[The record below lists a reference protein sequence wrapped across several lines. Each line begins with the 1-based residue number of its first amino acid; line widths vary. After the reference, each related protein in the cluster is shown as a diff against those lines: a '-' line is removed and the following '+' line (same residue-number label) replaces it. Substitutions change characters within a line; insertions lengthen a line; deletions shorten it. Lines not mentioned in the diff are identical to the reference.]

1 MQIGWNIL
9 WFLVGI
15 SLLVTVHEYGHFWVA
30 RKLGFKVLRFSIGF
44 GKPLWKRVG
53 KGPDHTEFVIAA
65 LPLGG
70 YVKLVDERDGPVT
83 AGDLPRAYQ
92 SKHPWRRILML
103 FAGPGANFLFAIVL
117 LWGIFAF
124 AGTERYKP
132 QIGEVVTGSPA
143 AVAGLRAGDELRS
156 INGNAVDDVGGANLE
171 LLDAISGEARM
182 TLDVLGSDGQERK
195 LTLIVDDPTER
206 RRLTEPV
213 PGRLYEGLGFRFW
226 APTLPPV
233 LGKVLAGGP
242 AATAGL
248 ESGDVVVSL
257 DGAPVRSFRELAD
270 YINAR
275 PDRPVAVAVKR
286 GSEHLTLTVQPVRA
300 KDAAGREVGRI
311 MIQPVD
317 DLRPYAPKGMITRVP
332 FAPVAALGA
341 SLSETWKMT
350 AAQAKF
356 FARMLTGKISFKNL
370 SSPIGIAGFAGDSA
384 REGPEYFLRFLVL
397 ISLSLGFLNLL
408 PIPIL
413 DGGQIVFAL
422 TEWVK
427 GSPLS
432 ERAQALGWHA
442 GLLMLVCLMG
452 VAIFNDLSARIG

>member
-9 WFLVGI
+9 WFLIGI

-70 YVKLVDERDGPVT
+70 YVKLVDERDGPVS
-83 AGDLPRAYQ
+83 ASDVSRAYQ
-92 SKHPWRRILML
+92 SKHPWRRIAML
-103 FAGPGANFLFAIVL
+103 FAGPGANFVFAILL
-117 LWGIFAF
+117 LWGVFAF
-124 AGTERYKP
+124 IGTERYKP
-132 QIGEVVTGSPA
+132 QVGDVVAASPA
-143 AVAGLRAGDELRS
+143 AVAGLRSGDVLRA
-156 INGNAVDDVGGANLE
+156 INGNRVDDVGNANLE
-171 LLDAISGEARM
+171 LLDAISSEARM
-182 TLDVLGSDGQERK
+182 TIDVQGSDGRDRT
-195 LTLIVDDPTER
+195 LTLVVDDPSER
-206 RRLTEPV
+206 RRFTEPA
-213 PGRLYEGLGFRFW
+213 RLYEGLGFRFW
-226 APTLPPV
+226 SPRLPPV
-233 LGKVLAGGP
+233 LGQVVAGGP
-242 AATAGL
+242 AAAAGL
-248 ESGDVVVSL
+248 AKGDVVTSL
-257 DGAPVRSFRELAD
+257 DGTPVRSFDEIAD

-275 PDRPVAVAVKR
+275 PERSVAVTAKR
-286 GSEHLTLTVQPVRA
+286 GAEERTFTVQTVRA
-300 KDAAGREVGRI
+300 KDGAGREVGRI
-311 MIQPVD
+311 MIQPVE
-317 DLRPYAPKGMITRVP
+317 DLRPYVPKDMITKVP
-332 FAPVAALGA
+332 YAPIAALGA
-341 SLSETWKMT
+341 SISESWKMT

-384 REGPEYFLRFLVL
+384 RAGPEYFLRFLVL

-442 GLLMLVCLMG
+442 GLVMLVCLMG
-452 VAIFNDLSARIG
+452 VAIFNDLSARFG

>member
-44 GKPLWKRVG
+44 GKPLWKRIG

-70 YVKLVDERDGPVT
+70 YVKLVDERDGPVST
-83 AGDLPRAYQ
+83 ADMPRAYA

-103 FAGPGANFLFAIVL
+103 FAGPGANFIFAIL
-117 LWGIFAF
+117 LMWGIYLSFGILHVKAEIGAVE
-124 AGTERYKP
+124 AGK
-132 QIGEVVTGSPA
+132 PA
-143 AVAGLRAGDELRS
+143 AVAGLRAGDEVRAL
-156 INGNAVDDVGGANLE
+156 NGSPVLDPLDANLG
-171 LLDAISGEARM
+171 LIDAVSSDGRIE
-182 TLDVLGSDGQERK
+182 LDVRDANGRER
-195 LTLIVDDPTER
+195 TVSIFIADRTER
-206 RRLTEPV
+206 RRLTEPLA
-213 PGRLYEGLGFRFW
+213 LYDGLGFTFW
-226 APTLPPV
+226 RPMMPARIGNV
-233 LGKVLAGGP
+233 IAGGP
-242 AATAGL
+242 AAAAGL
-248 ESGDVVVSL
+248 QAGDL
-257 DGAPVRSFRELAD
+257 ITAIDGAPVRSFDEIVD
-270 YINAR
+270 YVNAR
-275 PDRPVAVAVKR
+275 PDQTLVFSISR
-286 GSEHLTLTVQPVRA
+286 GAETLTRHVRTVRDTD
-300 KDAAGREVGRI
+300 KNTGREIGRI
-311 MIQPVD
+311 MVEPSTAAPSIPSD
-317 DLRPYAPKGMITRVP
+317 MRTRTDLGPLD
-332 FAPVAALGA
+332 ALGA
-341 SLSETWKMT
+341 SLAECWRMT
-350 AAQAKF
+350 AIQAKF
-356 FARMLTGKISFKNL
+356 FSRMLTGNLSPKNL
-370 SSPIGIAGFAGDSA
+370 SSPIGIADFAGASA
-384 REGPEYFLRFLVL
+384 RAGVEAFLIFLVL

>member
-9 WFLVGI
+9 WFIIGI

-44 GKPLWKRVG
+44 GKPLWKHVG

-70 YVKLVDERDGPVT
+70 YVKLVDERDGPVST
-83 AGDLPRAYQ
+83 SDMSRAYQ

-103 FAGPGANFLFAIVL
+103 FAGPGANFLFAIAL

-124 AGTERYKP
+124 AGTERFKP
-132 QIGEVVTGSPA
+132 QIGEVVAASPA
-143 AVAGLRAGDELRS
+143 AIAGLRPGDELRA
-156 INGNAVDDVGGANLE
+156 INGRKVDDLGNANLE
-171 LLDAISGEARM
+171 LLDAISSQARM
-182 TLDVLGSDGQERK
+182 TLDVLGKDGQERK
-195 LTLIVDDPTER
+195 LTLVVDDPSER
-206 RRLTEPV
+206 RRLTEPT
-213 PGRLYEGLGFRFW
+213 RLYEGLGFRFW

-233 LGKVLAGGP
+233 LGNVIASGP
-242 AATAGL
+242 AASAGL
-248 ESGDVVVSL
+248 EKGDVVRSL
-257 DGAPVRSFRELAD
+257 DGAPVRSFREIAD
-270 YINAR
+270 YVNAR
-275 PDRPVAVAVKR
+275 PDRPVVVAVER
-286 GSEHLTLTVQPVRA
+286 GGESLTFTVRTVSA
-300 KDAAGREVGRI
+300 KDPTGREVGRI

-317 DLRPYAPKGMITRVP
+317 DLRPYVPEGMITRVP
-332 FAPVAALGA
+332 FAPLAALGA

-356 FARMLTGKISFKNL
+356 FGRMLTGSISFKNL

-413 DGGQIVFAL
+413 DGGQIVFAV

-432 ERAQALGWHA
+432 DRAQAVGWHA

-452 VAIFNDLSARIG
+452 VAVFNDLSARFG

>member
-9 WFLVGI
+9 WFIVGI

-44 GKPLWKRVG
+44 GKPLWKHVG
-53 KGPDHTEFVIAA
+53 KGPDHTEFVVAA

-83 AGDLPRAYQ
+83 STDLPRAYA
-92 SKHPWRRILML
+92 SKHPWQRILML

-124 AGTERYKP
+124 AGSERFKP
-132 QIGEVVTGSPA
+132 QIGEVVTASPA
-143 AVAGLRAGDELRS
+143 AVAGLRAGDELRA
-156 INGNAVDDVGGANLE
+156 INGRKVDDLGSANLE
-171 LLDAISGEARM
+171 LLDAISSDARM
-182 TLDVLGSDGQERK
+182 TLDVLGSNGQERK
-195 LTLIVDDPTER
+195 LTLIVDDPSER
-206 RRLTEPV
+206 RRLTEPA
-213 PGRLYEGLGFRFW
+213 RLYEGLGFRFW

-242 AATAGL
+242 AAAAGL
-248 ESGDVVVSL
+248 QNGDVVTSL
-257 DGAPVRSFRELAD
+257 DGAPVRSFREIAD
-270 YINAR
+270 YVNAR
-275 PDRPVAVAVKR
+275 PDRPVAVAVTR
-286 GSEHLTLTVQPVRA
+286 GGDSLTVTVRTVSA
-300 KDAAGREVGRI
+300 KDPTGREVGRI

-317 DLRPYAPKGMITRVP
+317 DLRPYVPEGMITRVP
-332 FAPVAALGA
+332 FEPIAALGA

-356 FARMLTGKISFKNL
+356 FGRMLTGRISFKNL

-413 DGGQIVFAL
+413 DGGQIVFAV

-432 ERAQALGWHA
+432 DRAQAVGWHA

-452 VAIFNDLSARIG
+452 VAVFNDLSARFG

>member
-9 WFLVGI
+9 WFLIGI

-124 AGTERYKP
+124 AGTERFKP
-132 QIGEVVTGSPA
+132 QIGEVVGASPA
-143 AVAGLRAGDELRS
+143 AIAGLRAGDELRA
-156 INGNAVDDVGGANLE
+156 INGNPVNDQGNANLE

-182 TLDVLGSDGQERK
+182 TLDVLGRDGQERT
-195 LTLIVDDPTER
+195 LTLVVDDPAER
-206 RRLTEPV
+206 RRLTEPA
-213 PGRLYEGLGFRFW
+213 RLYEGLGFRFW

-233 LGKVLAGGP
+233 LGKVLPDGP
-242 AATAGL
+242 AAAAGL
-248 ESGDVVVSL
+248 QTGDVVTSL
-257 DGAPVRSFRELAD
+257 DGTPVRSFREIYD
-270 YINAR
+270 YVRAR
-275 PDRPVAVAVKR
+275 PDRSIAVEVKR
-286 GSEHLTLTVQPVRA
+286 AEQKLSFTVRPVSA
-300 KDAAGREVGRI
+300 KDPAGREVGRI

-317 DLRPYAPKGMITRVP
+317 DLRPYAPEGMITRVP
-332 FAPVAALGA
+332 FAPMAALGA

-356 FARMLTGKISFKNL
+356 FARMLTGRISFKNL
-370 SSPIGIAGFAGDSA
+370 SSPIGIADFAGASA
-384 REGPEYFLRFLVL
+384 REGPEYFLHFLVL

-413 DGGQIVFAL
+413 DGGQIVFAV